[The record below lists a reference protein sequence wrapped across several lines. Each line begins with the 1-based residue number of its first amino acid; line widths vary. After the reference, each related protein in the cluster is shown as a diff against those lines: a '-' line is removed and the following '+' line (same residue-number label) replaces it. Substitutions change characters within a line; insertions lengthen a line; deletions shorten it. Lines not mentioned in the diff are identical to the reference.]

1 MFKLF
6 SLLTTS
12 SLILCSSV
20 SFASLSEEPKR
31 CSDKFQPWC
40 SDRNLKTNIEAIQSP
55 IEKIRT
61 IQGVRYQ
68 LKGSDQTEF
77 GFIAQDLQLIYPE
90 MVRDDS
96 QSGYLRVDYRS
107 MIPVLLEAIKEQQ
120 TRIDMLQSMFDE
132 SSNANLDAK

>member
-12 SLILCSSV
+12 SLILFSSV

-61 IQGVRYQ
+61 VQGVRYQ

-107 MIPVLLEAIKEQQ
+107 MIPILLEAIKEQQ
-120 TRIDMLQSMFDE
+120 TR
-132 SSNANLDAK
+132 